1 MIEKIF
7 RSPYTCDR
15 RLEIHQSQM
24 SSYSPIATTNR
35 KFLFLAA
42 TALVATSA
50 FSVLCTLTVQSYQR
64 SRRLA
69 ELKASID
76 VGDPTPAVSRR
87 TSVEDHSTESS
98 RKNKS
103 HVTKLNELGV
113 PVSHSL
119 PPISESDVKVEWDQV
134 LIDEQLARNRVFLG
148 SEGLQKVRDAFV
160 IVVGCGGVGSWIVTM
175 LVRSGIGK
183 LRIVDFD
190 QVTLSSL
197 NRHACA
203 TLEDVGTPKVESLR
217 KYLNKVAPWVEI
229 EAKVE
234 LWNKHNAGRL
244 LEGGPVYVVDAID
257 NIDTK
262 VDLLEYCYK
271 NGLQVV
277 SAMGAG
283 CKADPTRI
291 QIDDISG
298 SAEDPL
304 ARATRRRLRLKGI
317 ITGITV
323 VFSSEKPGPEK
334 ATLLPL
340 DEEVFKQGKVDELS
354 VLQDFRARILPVLGT
369 MPGMFGLAITTHIL
383 THIGGYPVEEYIVGR
398 NRTKTYCSVLHS
410 LAGQKMRLEGSQKL
424 PLDAE
429 DVGYLVEE
437 VFRGRSVVSRE
448 SGGNRITLTKW
459 RSEDEWTV
467 QNVVLMTK
475 EEAKMHEV
483 LVLKGGENVE
493 DVYPQAVLDLVKRR
507 FEEEKAYS
515 RFRE

>member
-1 MIEKIF
+1 
-7 RSPYTCDR
+7 
-15 RLEIHQSQM
+15 M
-24 SSYSPIATTNR
+24 SSQALIPTTQR
-35 KFLFLAA
+35 KFFLLAA
-42 TALVATSA
+42 TALAATSA

-76 VGDPTPAVSRR
+76 VGDPTPSVSRR
-87 TSVEDHSTESS
+87 TSVDDHSSESS
-98 RKNKS
+98 RKKTLR
-103 HVTKLNELGV
+103 VTKLNELGV
-113 PVSHSL
+113 PASHSL
-119 PPISESDVKVEWDQV
+119 APISESGTKFEWDPD

-148 SEGLQKVRDAFV
+148 DEGLQKVRNAFV
-160 IVVGCGGVGSWIVTM
+160 IVVGCGGVGSWIVAM

-183 LRIVDFD
+183 LRIIDFD

-197 NRHACA
+197 NRHASA

-217 KYLNKVAPWVEI
+217 KYLSKVAPWVEI
-229 EAKVE
+229 ETKVE
-234 LWNKHNAGRL
+234 LWHKDSADRL
-244 LEGGPVYVVDAID
+244 LEGRPTYVVDAID

-262 VDLLEYCYK
+262 VDLLEYCYN
-271 NGLQVV
+271 NGLPVI

-317 ITGITV
+317 TTGITV
-323 VFSSEKPGPEK
+323 VFSSEKPGSEK
-334 ATLLPL
+334 ASLLPL
-340 DEEVFKQGKVDELS
+340 DEDVFKQGKVNELG

-369 MPGMFGLAITTHIL
+369 MPGIFGLAISTHIL
-383 THIGGYPVEEYIVGR
+383 THIGGYPIDEYIVGR
-398 NRTKTYCSVLHS
+398 NRVKTYDSVLHH

-424 PLDAE
+424 PLDTE
-429 DVGYLVEE
+429 DIGYLVEE

-448 SGGNRITLTKW
+448 SGGSRIALTKW
-459 RSEDEWTV
+459 HLEDGWTA
-467 QNVVLMTK
+467 QNIVLMTK
-475 EEAKMHEV
+475 EEAKRHEAR
-483 LVLKGGENVE
+483 VLKGGEKVE
-493 DVYPQAVLDLVKRR
+493 NVYPQAVIDLVRR
-507 FEEEKAYS
+507 RLEEEKVYS

>member
-1 MIEKIF
+1 MANHSTIVN
-7 RSPYTCDR
+7 TD
-15 RLEIHQSQM
+15 
-24 SSYSPIATTNR
+24 R
-35 KFLFLAA
+35 KFLLLAA
-42 TALVATSA
+42 TALAATSA

-64 SRRLA
+64 SRKLA

-76 VGDPTPAVSRR
+76 AGDSTPDLSRR
-87 TSVEDHSTESS
+87 TSVADHSAGSS
-98 RKNKS
+98 RKAKL
-103 HVTKLNELGV
+103 HVTKLNEFGV
-113 PVSHSL
+113 PESHSL
-119 PPISESDVKVEWDQV
+119 PPISQTDKPVEWDQV

-148 SEGLQKVRDAFV
+148 SDGLQKIRDAFV
-160 IVVGCGGVGSWIVTM
+160 IVVGCGGVGSWIITM

-183 LRIVDFD
+183 LRIIDFD

-197 NRHACA
+197 NRHATA
-203 TLEDVGTPKVESLR
+203 TLEDVGTPKVESLK

-229 EAKVE
+229 ETKVE
-234 LWNKHNAGRL
+234 LWNKDNATRL
-244 LEGGPVYVVDAID
+244 LEGEPAYVVDAID

-262 VDLLEYCYK
+262 VDLLEYCHNNK
-271 NGLQVV
+271 LQVI

-323 VFSSEKPGPEK
+323 VFSSEKPGPDK
-334 ATLLPL
+334 AALLPL
-340 DEEVFKQGKVDELS
+340 DEEVFKQGKVDELG

-369 MPGMFGLAITTHIL
+369 MPGMFGLAISTHIL
-383 THIGGYPVEEYIVGR
+383 THLGGYPMEEYIIGR
-398 NRTKTYCSVLHS
+398 NRTKTYTTVLHS
-410 LAGQKMRLEGSQKL
+410 LAGQKMRLEGSQKI

-429 DVGYLVEE
+429 DVGYIVEE

-448 SGGNRITLTKW
+448 SGGSRVALTKW
-459 RSEDEWTV
+459 LLEGDWTA

-475 EEAKMHEV
+475 EEARMHEAR
-483 LVLKGGENVE
+483 VLKGGEKVE
-493 DVYPQAVLDLVKRR
+493 VVYSDVVLDLVKRR